1 MKKCLINQP
10 AGLGDILWTQKIAW
24 HFYNKGYQIHWPVNK
39 VYLDSVKKHID
50 NPWNFV
56 LNTNYFPPHNVTSDN
71 FIYIKLDGCQ
81 QYFNYPYIMEAKY
94 KVVNVDP
101 VDYQNYVNLKR
112 DYEKEN
118 QLYKL
123 LGLKEND
130 SYVLANYNYGT
141 PPGMY
146 RMEAPIK
153 NKSLKVI
160 EMKIIEGYSIFD
172 WCKVLENATE
182 LCITDSALTIIAE
195 LLEIKAK
202 TLTMMYRRSSNEL
215 GHIKGLYKLNWK
227 FKFKN

>member
-1 MKKCLINQP
+1 MKNCLINQP

-24 HFYNKGYQIHWPVNK
+24 HFYDKGYQIHWPVNK

-50 NPWNFV
+50 NPWNFF
-56 LNTNYFPPHNVTSDN
+56 LNINNFPPHNVIS
-71 FIYIKLDGCQ
+71 
-81 QYFNYPYIMEAKY
+81 
-94 KVVNVDP
+94 
-101 VDYQNYVNLKR
+101 DYQNYVNLKR
-112 DYEKEN
+112 DYKKEN

-130 SYVLANYNYGT
+130 LYVLANYNYGT

-153 NKSLKVI
+153 NKSLKVV

-195 LLEIKAK
+195 LFKIKAK